1 MKRIAQ
7 LLILLLICISCDNDE
22 NGNVLNLDETQIEE
36 EAQSV
41 GFFNLAVGNQWTY
54 EIFRRV
60 AQDSDEFETEDVT
73 FTREVINEEIIDGE
87 QVYTIEE
94 NATGNSPFGPPE
106 GLSTYQVKD
115 SLGFLV
121 RSDIG
126 VITYSSESTEDY
138 LVFSEGFGDI
148 FGRLLIESEVVTIEA
163 GTFECVVNERFAV
176 LNDGEIAPGRNNCL
190 YAEGVG
196 EVLTREAI
204 LSQSQHF
211 AEVRLIDFNFPNQN

>member
-7 LLILLLICISCDNDE
+7 LLLLLLICVSCDDDE
-22 NGNVLNLDETQIEE
+22 NGNVLNLDETQVEE
-36 EAQSV
+36 EAQNV
-41 GFFNLAVGNQWTY
+41 DFFNLVVGNQWTY

-60 AQDSDEFETEDVT
+60 NQDSDEFESEGIT

-87 QVYTIEE
+87 QIYTLEE
-94 NATGNSPFGPPE
+94 NATGDSIFGPPE

-121 RSDIG
+121 RLDTD

-148 FGRLLIESEVVTIEA
+148 FGRLLSDPEIVTVEA
-163 GTFECVVNERFAV
+163 GTFDCLVNERFAV
-176 LNDGEIAPGRNNCL
+176 FSDGEIPQGRNNCL
-190 YAEGVG
+190 YAEGIG
-196 EVLTREAI
+196 EVLTRESFV
-204 LSQSQHF
+204 SQSQHF
-211 AEVRLIDFNFPNQN
+211 AEVRLIDFNFPNQ